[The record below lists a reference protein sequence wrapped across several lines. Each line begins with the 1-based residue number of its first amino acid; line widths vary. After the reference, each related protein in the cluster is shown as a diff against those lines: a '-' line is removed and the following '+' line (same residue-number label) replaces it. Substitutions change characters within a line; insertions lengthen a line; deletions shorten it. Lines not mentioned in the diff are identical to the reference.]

1 MGWQLIRPQ
10 VDQLQ
15 RLAGA
20 GNTAEIDL
28 SASVSRTQAQR
39 QGAWAE
45 QRVLRLLLARG
56 WQLLD
61 RNWRCRW
68 GEIDLVM
75 AKPGRLLLVEVKAR
89 QRRGADGGGRAAL
102 GPGKRLRLQRAWS
115 CWVAAHP
122 RWGETP
128 VEQVAALV
136 PLPPARQPV
145 LWIRMES

>member
-1 MGWQLIRPQ
+1 M
-10 VDQLQ
+10 
-15 RLAGA
+15 
-20 GNTAEIDL
+20 
-28 SASVSRTQAQR
+28 SRTQAQR

-115 CWVAAHP
+115 CWLAAHP
-122 RWGETP
+122 HWGDTP

-136 PLPPARQPV
+136 TLPPARQPV
-145 LWIRMES
+145 FWIRIEN